1 MERVPPPFPAAAALA
16 ALDEVLMDTPLSP
29 KHLHLSAL
37 GEKRAALFSVS
48 KVLVILGH
56 SPRCVE
62 HSSSSLHSRHVLLR
76 SGKRLYVPTRLINA
90 IVYG

>member
-48 KVLVILGH
+48 KSARAAAIRETVV
-56 SPRCVE
+56 CA
-62 HSSSSLHSRHVLLR
+62 HSS
-76 SGKRLYVPTRLINA
+76 N
-90 IVYG
+90 